1 MNKPDCIFCNIV
13 RKEIPAGIVFE
24 NNGILAFQDV
34 LPQAPVHIL
43 IIPKHHIERTSDL
56 TESNVHLMGELVLAA
71 KSLADQKGIL
81 RSGYRIVLNCG
92 GDAGQEIFHLHL
104 HLLGGRKFSWPPG

>member
-1 MNKPDCIFCNIV
+1 MNKPDCIFCKIAQ
-13 RKEIPAGIVFE
+13 KEIPAIIVFE
-24 NNGILAFQDV
+24 NDRILAFEDV
-34 LPQAPVHIL
+34 KPQAPAHIL

-56 TESNVHLMGELVLAA
+56 TESNIQLIGELVLAA
-71 KSLADQKGIL
+71 KSLADQKGIQ

-92 GDAGQEIFHLHL
+92 DDAGQEIFHLHL

>member
-1 MNKPDCIFCNIV
+1 MNKPDCIFCKIV
-13 RKEIPAGIVFE
+13 QKEIPAIIVFE
-24 NNGILAFQDV
+24 NDRILAFEDV
-34 LPQAPVHIL
+34 KPQAPAHIL

-56 TESNVHLMGELVLAA
+56 TESNIQLIGELVLAA
-71 KSLADQKGIL
+71 KSLADQKGIQ

-92 GDAGQEIFHLHL
+92 DDAGQEIFHLHL